1 MAKHPTE
8 PKGNW
13 PSIEEQL
20 AEAKAIPGS
29 AFEKF
34 IRLNQDFELLRE
46 GETPSDTIGLAPW
59 LPRLSLLLRRRRGPG
74 LRINFASGCRRPIH
88 FWGSGLATPP
98 QGTGP
103 GRRVGHRGHAVELLA
118 PDCPAPRVMSCL

>member
-8 PKGNW
+8 PEGKAYW

-34 IRLNQDFELLRE
+34 IRLNQNFELLRR
-46 GETPSDTIGLAPW
+46 GETHGDTIGLAPW
-59 LPRLSLLLRRRRGPG
+59 LRVYWRKQHPDESRAQAGPAGDYPESLNRIQEWMQVNQELSPDPEKWLRNSEHTPKGGR
-74 LRINFASGCRRPIH
+74 H
-88 FWGSGLATPP
+88 GS
-98 QGTGP
+98 
-103 GRRVGHRGHAVELLA
+103 
-118 PDCPAPRVMSCL
+118 

>member
-1 MAKHPTE
+1 VAKHPTE

-46 GETPSDTIGLAPW
+46 GETPSDPIGLAPW
-59 LPRLSLLLRRRRGPG
+59 LRVYWRKQHPDVSRAPAGPAGDYPESLNRIQEWMQVNQELSPNPEEWLRNSEHTPRGGRRG
-74 LRINFASGCRRPIH
+74 N
-88 FWGSGLATPP
+88 
-98 QGTGP
+98 
-103 GRRVGHRGHAVELLA
+103 
-118 PDCPAPRVMSCL
+118 